1 MKISTAYP
9 RTNPNPKVYKKFK
22 DCNKQEKDAIAVFDA
37 LNKNNYHPLDKT
49 WWRFGPSRKDKT
61 KLSASAYGGALF
73 L

>member
-37 LNKNNYHPLDKT
+37 LNKP
-49 WWRFGPSRKDKT
+49 
-61 KLSASAYGGALF
+61 
-73 L
+73 